1 MKEALKKIYQHNF
14 RSFLVQGAEFV
25 GKYDF
30 PMLRPTAYT
39 PTKAIPFDKIKSVSD
54 KNQWV
59 HFYLDDYRFECLWN
73 RPKQYLNLLRSFEG
87 VITPDYSVFTYLP
100 EAMQIWNTY
109 RNRALAYWL
118 QSHGVPII
126 PNVRWGLEN
135 SYDYCFDGIP
145 KGGTVAVSTNGCLRS
160 AENREWFR
168 RGLEEMVRR
177 LKPTAIVNYGSLS
190 KGLYD
195 AVFAQ
200 GIPVYPID
208 YYLTTVRLGGER

>member
-87 VITPDYSVFTYLP
+87 KITSDFSIFTYLK
-100 EAMQIWNTY
+100 AMQMK
-109 RNRALAYWL
+109 NRIIVWL
-118 QSHGVPII
+118 
-126 PNVRWGLEN
+126 L
-135 SYDYCFDGIP
+135 
-145 KGGTVAVSTNGCLRS
+145 
-160 AENREWFR
+160 
-168 RGLEEMVRR
+168 
-177 LKPTAIVNYGSLS
+177 
-190 KGLYD
+190 
-195 AVFAQ
+195 
-200 GIPVYPID
+200 
-208 YYLTTVRLGGER
+208 